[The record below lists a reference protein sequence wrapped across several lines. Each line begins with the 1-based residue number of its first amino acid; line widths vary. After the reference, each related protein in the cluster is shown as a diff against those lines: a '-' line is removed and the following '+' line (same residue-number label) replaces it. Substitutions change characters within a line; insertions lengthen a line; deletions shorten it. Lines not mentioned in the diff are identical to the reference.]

1 MLLSLIRKDF
11 LIVKKTALITLVF
24 AILIPPFICWRIPE
38 FTGSL
43 GFMLAVVF
51 SVFMLQQQVS
61 IKEYQCPKAATLLCA
76 TPFPRS
82 MMVLSKYIFCM
93 ASYVVCCIAYGIET
107 FILPELGVLDI
118 KLFAIMFFATSVFIG
133 VYLPIQYKL
142 GFDKA
147 KNIFAAVCIL
157 SPVALPVLIRIVR
170 QNADF
175 FSIFSTHFVY
185 GGIILI
191 GVVVLVMS
199 AALSIRI
206 YDKTDLT

>member
-43 GFMLAVVF
+43 GFMLSVVF

-76 TPFPRS
+76 TPFPRN

-93 ASYVVCCIAYGIET
+93 ACYMVCCIVYVIET
-107 FILPELGVLDI
+107 FVFPGLGVLDL
-118 KLFAIMFFATSVFIG
+118 KLFAIMFFTTSVFIG

-157 SPVALPVLIRIVR
+157 SPMALPILIRIVR
-170 QNADF
+170 QNEDF
-175 FSIFSTHFVY
+175 FSVFSTHLVY
-185 GGIILI
+185 GGAILI
-191 GVVVLVMS
+191 GFVILVIS
-199 AALSIRI
+199 ASLSIKI
-206 YDKTDLT
+206 YDKIDLT